1 MKDILKKYK
10 KLLEQALEQLKTPGE
25 RKKQIPNILTTSRLL
40 APFIIIPSVATGNF
54 VLAGIS
60 TLVFSSTDLVD
71 GFLAR
76 KMKITSEL
84 GKTLDAVSDKVFVGT
99 LITSLLFI
107 NPVYFIPLTLEGTI
121 AGINIYKDIKDKNPE
136 SHMTGKIKMTSL
148 YLLLAMSFMNLY
160 VEVPQILINSLFVGT
175 TGLQIFTICD
185 YTKNSNNKEENN
197 IIEDEMIENKIVEE
211 DNDIK
216 EKVKQKEYQQ
226 TLKQDHLKKYRCYK
240 ELLEEQQKQNIKRE
254 MQRNNE
260 SIKVNIRK

>member
-10 KLLEQALEQLKTPGE
+10 ELLEEALEQLKTPGE

-40 APFIIIPSVATGNF
+40 APFVIIPSVATGNF
-54 VLAGIS
+54 LVAGIS
-60 TLVFSSTDLVD
+60 TLIFSSTDLVD

-76 KMKITSEL
+76 KMEITSEL

-99 LITSLLFI
+99 LIISLLFT
-107 NPVYFIPLTLEGTI
+107 NPAYFIPLVLEGSI

-136 SHMTGKIKMTSL
+136 SHMIGKVKMTSL
-148 YLLLAMSFMNLY
+148 YLLLATSFMNLY
-160 VEVPQILINSLFVGT
+160 IEVPQILINSLFVGT

-185 YTKNSNNKEENN
+185 YAKKNNNKEENN

-216 EKVKQKEYQQ
+216 EKIKQKEYQQ
-226 TLKQDHLKKYRCYK
+226 TLTQEHLKKYRCYK
-240 ELLEEQQKQNIKRE
+240 ELIAEQKRFEAKKE
-254 MQRNNE
+254 MQKNNE
-260 SIKVNIRK
+260 FIKINIRK